1 MKPPIVRISLLKV
14 RSAIKNCPRGIAPF
28 SRRRLDSQ
36 FDWIP
41 ERRRFA
47 FGADE

>member
-1 MKPPIVRISLLKV
+1 MQVRISLVKMKCAAHHCATQTIKPFEWLRV
-14 RSAIKNCPRGIAPF
+14 SSA
-28 SRRRLDSQ
+28 

-47 FGADE
+47 FGRDE